1 MWLRRPAVRAFAD
14 RAHVPSTVESRFMAD
29 FLTDFGVQPDWDLHA
44 RGGGNSFIQMSTE
57 LLAGLERPL
66 PALDAALLA
75 YHLPDL
81 KVVEVA
87 GCFLTEHCDGS
98 PTVFSVAGQGVGAP
112 FTALR
117 ILRSMRLADELTD
130 GAVFVIDQSTVPYR
144 DPDTHD
150 NEVRDC
156 VALLCTDAEGA
167 DDAAVL
173 EFVSERPVV
182 DLADALTVVLHRNPG
197 ARVVAGRMLASR
209 LGEEFVARHGIVAGP
224 RRQLCTSVWAAV
236 AENWPQDSPV
246 VVADY
251 DPHAGRLFLAGL
263 GAQS

>member
-14 RAHVPSTVESRFMAD
+14 RVTVPSTVGSRFM
-29 FLTDFGVQPDWDLHA
+29 TDYLAEFGVRPDWDLHA

-57 LLAGLERPL
+57 LLAGLDL
-66 PALDAALLA
+66 PPLDAAVLA

-117 ILRSMRLADELTD
+117 ILRSMQVAGELRD
-130 GAVFVIDQSTVPYR
+130 GAVFVFDQSTIPYR

-150 NEVRDC
+150 NDIRDSA
-156 VALLCTDAEGA
+156 VLLCTGT
-167 DDAAVL
+167 DDGAVL
-173 EFVSERPVV
+173 DFVSEKPVI
-182 DLADALTVVLHRNPG
+182 DLVAALTVALQQNPD
-197 ARVVAGRMLASR
+197 ARVVAGHLLASR
-209 LGEEFVARHGIVAGP
+209 LGDDFLTRHGIVAGP
-224 RRQLCTSVWAAV
+224 SRQLCTSAWAAV
-236 AENWPQDSPV
+236 TENWPVDSVV

-251 DPHAGRLFLAGL
+251 DPHAGRLFQAGL
-263 GAQS
+263 RPGALL